1 MPPGCS
7 GLHRCVRSTGLWCN
21 PTAPDLTPMGIHPN
35 ARLTPIGRERLIRQH
50 LDEDTSLAQL
60 AAGHVSANAPPAS
73 GWRAFV
79 QAGQRHWRI
88 VAACAA
94 QSGGRSIRSNCS
106 RPWTSG
112 TSVAPSG
119 ESPGCCWCRS
129 AAWPGRCPTPGQ
141 GGLMDFVWTAKPS
154 LPITNHHSNDS
165 AQTA

>member
-1 MPPGCS
+1 
-7 GLHRCVRSTGLWCN
+7 
-21 PTAPDLTPMGIHPN
+21 MGIHPN

-60 AAGHVSANAPPAS
+60 AAGHLSANAPSAS

-119 ESPGCCWCRS
+119 DRQVAAGADQQPG
-129 AAWPGRCPTPGQ
+129 PGDAPPP
-141 GGLMDFVWTAKPS
+141 AKE
-154 LPITNHHSNDS
+154 
-165 AQTA
+165 A